1 MKSAASSSSFG
12 ERYYRIGPPLKMSG
26 RIFQQKP
33 LGPENFLKA
42 SFGYNFNFLNV
53 VGLSKLSIT
62 LLHFEGSLA
71 ICCFKALVH
80 VPNLL
85 RYS

>member
-1 MKSAASSSSFG
+1 MKSVSSSSPSRK
-12 ERYYRIGPPLKMSG
+12 RYYRIGPPLKMSN

-33 LGPENFLKA
+33 LVLEIFFKA

-62 LLHFEGSLA
+62 LLHFEESLA
-71 ICCFKALVH
+71 ICCFKALAH
-80 VPNLL
+80 VP
-85 RYS
+85 